1 MKQTTGKEQGR
12 QLERERDGETP
23 LHAPC
28 HMSRWRLLPLEEP
41 DTAHV
46 ALPVTL
52 ALFVSPSLS
61 LRLCLPL
68 YLNLYSISHSLSL
81 ARTASPCIPLSF
93 ALAPSVSLPH
103 SRTESRSHTFSFLR
117 SVPLSSSLAYLRFL
131 SLSRSCALPLYVS
144 LRLSAS
150 RLPDCLPPSFPSLS
164 LTTSLSPSSS
174 ASRTSFCACFSADA
188 AANCRACPIRNHCV
202 HPCVCVR
209 ACVSPNVRN
218 ACWIQFGMC

>member
-68 YLNLYSISHSLSL
+68 YLDLYSISHSLSL

-174 ASRTSFCACFSADA
+174 ASRTSFCRVSAPPPPRTAAPARYATIACTHA
-188 AANCRACPIRNHCV
+188 
-202 HPCVCVR
+202 CVCARV
-209 ACVSPNVRN
+209 CPL
-218 ACWIQFGMC
+218 M